1 MSKLKVL
8 SLFSGIGAFEE
19 ALKVGGHLPSLLEID
34 TRENKHSCGYG
45 IRKITPRETWRL
57 QSFSDEDFD
66 KVQAA
71 GISNTQL
78 YKLAGNGVTINVI
91 DALAKNINELHKT
104 LSKRNTKVYN
114 KEEVSV

>member
-1 MSKLKVL
+1 M
-8 SLFSGIGAFEE
+8 GALNATDYKQPRTIYGE
-19 ALKVGGHLPSLLEID
+19 K
-34 TRENKHSCGYG
+34 TRYR
-45 IRKITPRETWRL
+45 IRKLTPKECWRL
-57 QSFSDEDFD
+57 QSFSDDDFD